1 MLNLSSKKAKQ
12 KQPQY
17 NNSNAPERSMKKI
30 LAATLL
36 VTFVMTGCNTIKGV
50 GKDVSSVGEAV
61 SSTATQTS
69 DKISK

>member
-1 MLNLSSKKAKQ
+1 
-12 KQPQY
+12 
-17 NNSNAPERSMKKI
+17 MKKI

-36 VTFVMTGCNTIKGV
+36 VTFVMTGCNTIKGM

-61 SSTATQTS
+61 SSTANQTS